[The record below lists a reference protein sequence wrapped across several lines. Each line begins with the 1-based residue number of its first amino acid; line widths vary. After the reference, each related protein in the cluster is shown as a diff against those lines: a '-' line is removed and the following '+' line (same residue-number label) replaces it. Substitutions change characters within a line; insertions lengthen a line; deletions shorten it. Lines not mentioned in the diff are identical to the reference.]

1 MYVTT
6 AADLPINW
14 HTPSLALLHPT
25 AVPKTLLLYPLDLA
39 RVQITTHRRS
49 GAHDL
54 PTLQLKQARPCS
66 LALVA
71 VLKTLLFYPLDL
83 ARVRIAADTSRHGHP
98 RVYPNVRTC
107 LSKTWRQEGVRGLYR
122 GLLLS
127 LVGTV
132 PYLSLSFTAYD
143 WLKVCEG

>member
-1 MYVTT
+1 MPP
-6 AADLPINW
+6 A
-14 HTPSLALLHPT
+14 
-25 AVPKTLLLYPLDLA
+25 
-39 RVQITTHRRS
+39 
-49 GAHDL
+49 
-54 PTLQLKQARPCS
+54 
-66 LALVA
+66 A